1 MGTTSARSHSKI
13 IALCRFPGSLS
24 WSRSVMQLV
33 ATFCLATHV
42 YATVGVL
49 QPVEYAANIARAIKM
64 ASDTLGGAD
73 EEGVFIKTMHG
84 RGCLDS
90 GCCSI
95 DWSQQLR
102 VNSNCPTWGWLK
114 WNSDGPL
121 IVSQRPL
128 FRGCLE
134 CENAELGCVAH
145 VSRCSGRLD
154 QQWRLKFAS
163 NWTTVFGEPLFAIA
177 SFYSP
182 EHCLTL
188 VNGGGDGDF
197 YVLQECVKPRPSEWQ
212 GFYVVRNPL
221 KR

>member
-1 MGTTSARSHSKI
+1 M
-13 IALCRFPGSLS
+13 
-24 WSRSVMQLV
+24 
-33 ATFCLATHV
+33 
-42 YATVGVL
+42 L
-49 QPVEYAANIARAIKM
+49 QQVEYAANIARALKM
-64 ASDTLGGAD
+64 ASDTLGGAND
-73 EEGVFIKTMHG
+73 EGVFIKTMHG

-90 GCCSI
+90 GCCTL
-95 DWSQQLR
+95 DWSQRLR

-154 QQWRLKFAS
+154 QQWRLKFAA
-163 NWTTVFGEPLFAIA
+163 NWTTAFGEPLFAIA

-182 EHCLTL
+182 DRCLTL
-188 VNGGGDGDF
+188 INGGGDGDF
-197 YVLQECVKPRPSEWQ
+197 YALQECATPRPSEWQ
-212 GFYVVRNPL
+212 SFYVVRNPL

>member
-1 MGTTSARSHSKI
+1 
-13 IALCRFPGSLS
+13 
-24 WSRSVMQLV
+24 
-33 ATFCLATHV
+33 
-42 YATVGVL
+42 
-49 QPVEYAANIARAIKM
+49 M
-64 ASDTLGGAD
+64 ASDTLGGASD
-73 EEGVFIKTMHG
+73 EGVFIKTIHG

-95 DWSQQLR
+95 DW
-102 VNSNCPTWGWLK
+102 
-114 WNSDGPL
+114 
-121 IVSQRPL
+121 
-128 FRGCLE
+128 GCLE

-163 NWTTVFGEPLFAIA
+163 NWTTVFGEPVFAIA

-197 YVLQECVKPRPSEWQ
+197 YALQECATPRPSEWQ